1 MRVPAVLSFE
11 ISGDLLCAVN
21 LAKEVFFRNVVRVV
35 DEVITADRYGVG
47 LEPTFQNQ
55 AARQGVHV
63 VHANHDCGK
72 TLREAGYASFEF
84 EHILNSL
91 AGQRSFSEAQTS
103 QVADGRRS
111 RPYRGLEDIFNIRK
125 RCAGG
130 RFPSKQRDPALL
142 GERLGIEP
150 FSLKQPEDPL
160 SRFIVTKDDAMVLSQ
175 KAGF

>member
-1 MRVPAVLSFE
+1 MRVPAALSFE

-55 AARQGVHV
+55 AARQGIHV
-63 VHANHDCGK
+63 VHANYDCGK

-84 EHILNSL
+84 EDIPDPL
-91 AGQRSFSEAQTS
+91 ARQGSFAKAQIS
-103 QVADGRRS
+103 QVPDGRRS
-111 RPYRGLEDIFNIRK
+111 CPCGRVEDIFNIRK
-125 RCAGG
+125 RRAGG
-130 RFPSKQRDPALL
+130 RFPSKQRDSALL

-150 FSLKQPEDPL
+150 FSLQ
-160 SRFIVTKDDAMVLSQ
+160 
-175 KAGF
+175 